1 MKRQLHSRKGVTVAE
16 VVIALVII
24 AAISAFTLSLIVM
37 SIGVETKS
45 ESAIEVK
52 NAAENAIEC
61 FRFAKNNADQ
71 VFYEPDRE
79 IYQRYKFTLSTLFF
93 ECLKKSNQNYTH
105 EILLDEIHK
114 SSPTVQDGVWIR
126 DDILPDCVFTL
137 VTNDCTITIEQIK
150 DDESNVIG
158 FSFVAKRGEEELENF
173 TFPKGVES
181 ND

>member
-61 FRFAKNNADQ
+61 FRFAKSEAGVD
-71 VFYEPDRE
+71 
-79 IYQRYKFTLSTLFF
+79 SALFF
-93 ECLKKSNQNYTH
+93 ACLKQSNENYESYHEQEVNGTTEIVIDEENAVDDKS
-105 EILLDEIHK
+105 IFRLLI
-114 SSPTVQDGVWIR
+114 DG
-126 DDILPDCVFTL
+126 
-137 VTNDCTITIEQIK
+137 CTITIKQTAT
-150 DDESNVIG
+150 S
-158 FSFVAKRGEEELENF
+158 FSFVAMRGEEELENF
-173 TFPKGVES
+173 TFPEGGAS
-181 ND
+181 

>member
-61 FRFAKNNADQ
+61 FRFAK
-71 VFYEPDRE
+71 
-79 IYQRYKFTLSTLFF
+79 S
-93 ECLKKSNQNYTH
+93 
-105 EILLDEIHK
+105 
-114 SSPTVQDGVWIR
+114 
-126 DDILPDCVFTL
+126 
-137 VTNDCTITIEQIK
+137 
-150 DDESNVIG
+150 
-158 FSFVAKRGEEELENF
+158 EEGL
-173 TFPKGVES
+173 
-181 ND
+181 

>member
-1 MKRQLHSRKGVTVAE
+1 MKKRVYSRNGITVAE

-24 AAISAFTLSLIVM
+24 AVISACTLSLIVM

-61 FRFAKNNADQ
+61 FRFARDNAGE
-71 VFYEPDRE
+71 VFHEQGFLFPDFK
-79 IYQRYKFTLSTLFF
+79 YTLSTLFF
-93 ECLKKSNQNYTH
+93 ACLKKSNQNYTH
-105 EILLDEIHK
+105 EILSDEIHK

-137 VTNDCTITIEQIK
+137 VVDGCTITIEQIK
-150 DDESNVIG
+150 DGGSNVVG
-158 FSFVAKRGEEELENF
+158 FSFVAMRGEEELESF
-173 TFPKGVES
+173 TFPEAVEQ